1 MLKLMPVDPYEGA
14 RYVYHQPLC
23 DRWFGTFAGPTKRAL
38 VYREDG
44 SEALKRKPVNT
55 LVWARRV

>member
-1 MLKLMPVDPYEGA
+1 MPVDPYEGA

-23 DRWFGTFAGPTKRAL
+23 DRWFGTFKDSSSRAL

-44 SEALKRKPVNT
+44 SEALKVKPVNT
-55 LVWARRV
+55 LVWARK